1 MNGCLNQGNNL
12 KDPDT
17 LMRTLADA
25 WRCLVTLRAE
35 RDVLKPEPQEMW
47 PGRRLVQCMVTAL
60 CLSVPP
66 VDSTAGQS
74 GDAVETVVFIRHGE
88 KPEGGFG
95 QLNCQGLNR
104 ALALPSIIAQSFG
117 RPDAIFAPNPSHRKV
132 DAGGL
137 YDYVRPLAT
146 IEPTAI
152 WFGLPVDISLDVYDR
167 EGLQA
172 ALEKRRALDRNV
184 FILVVWEHKQIA
196 PIVRALLTAH
206 GADAAMVK
214 EVKDWEGTD
223 FDSMY
228 VVTTGQRGDA
238 TTTTF
243 DHKYEGLNGQPYV
256 CPH

>member
-1 MNGCLNQGNNL
+1 M
-12 KDPDT
+12 P
-17 LMRTLADA
+17 
-25 WRCLVTLRAE
+25 
-35 RDVLKPEPQEMW
+35 
-47 PGRRLVQCMVTAL
+47 
-60 CLSVPP
+60 
-66 VDSTAGQS
+66 
-74 GDAVETVVFIRHGE
+74 
-88 KPEGGFG
+88 
-95 QLNCQGLNR
+95 
-104 ALALPSIIAQSFG
+104 
-117 RPDAIFAPNPSHRKV
+117 
-132 DAGGL
+132 GL